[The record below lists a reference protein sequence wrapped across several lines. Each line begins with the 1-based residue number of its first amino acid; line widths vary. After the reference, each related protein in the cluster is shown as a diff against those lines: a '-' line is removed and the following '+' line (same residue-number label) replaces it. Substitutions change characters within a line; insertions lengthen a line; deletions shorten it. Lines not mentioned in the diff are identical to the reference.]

1 LPPLHAGFLIG
12 NFKPSAS
19 FFLFHMPKVPIIMP
33 QLGESIAEAT
43 VVQLTA
49 KVGEHVDTDQEVIE
63 VETNKAVMS
72 VITPCQGVIESFSA
86 EVNETYPVG
95 STLGYIEASEEDA
108 ERLAQAATVSMDT
121 AHADHPSATTASHP
135 PSQREV
141 PVDYAGSSFVS
152 ARLRARIQ
160 ELGIHPTDLGV
171 VAGSGVDGR
180 VTTADFEAYLD
191 HLSRRPSKKASPM
204 RLAVAD
210 SMRRSWTRPLA
221 TLGVSVSLEPIL
233 AHRKTLSPSPGP
245 ALYVAKAVALAL
257 SEFPQSAGLLV
268 GDKIFLPS
276 SIDIG
281 VAVEVED
288 GVVVPVFANLDK
300 QPLAELPGQYKKFL
314 QAAREKRLPEEARRP
329 AIASV
334 TNFGTLGV
342 HWATPIPLPTE
353 TLIVGLGY
361 GEMRPFWDEKSGRFQ
376 PRLQAELTLSF
387 DHRVIDG
394 GQSGRLVRKIL
405 ALLTEPQLL

>member
-1 LPPLHAGFLIG
+1 
-12 NFKPSAS
+12 
-19 FFLFHMPKVPIIMP
+19 MPKVPIIMP

-108 ERLAQAATVSMDT
+108 ERLAKAATVSLDK
-121 AHADHPSATTASHP
+121 AHADQRAGAFTADAPSNK
-135 PSQREV
+135 EV

-171 VAGSGVDGR
+171 VAGSGIGGR
-180 VTTADFEAYLD
+180 VTTADFESYLD

-233 AHRKTLSPSPGP
+233 AHRKTLTPAPGP

-257 SEFPQSAGLLV
+257 AEFPQSAGLLV
-268 GDKIFLPS
+268 GDKIFLPG

-288 GVVVPVFANLDK
+288 GIVVPVFANLDK
-300 QPLAELPGQYKKFL
+300 QPLAGLPGQYKKFL
-314 QAAREKRLPEEARRP
+314 QAAREKRLPEEAKRP

-361 GEMRPFWDEKSGRFQ
+361 GEIRPFWDEESGQFQ

-394 GQSGRLVRKIL
+394 GQSGRLVRRIL
-405 ALLTEPQLL
+405 ALLADPRLL

>member
-1 LPPLHAGFLIG
+1 
-12 NFKPSAS
+12 
-19 FFLFHMPKVPIIMP
+19 MPKVPIIMP

-171 VAGSGVDGR
+171 VAGSGVHGR

-221 TLGVSVSLEPIL
+221 TLGVSVSLEPIVT
-233 AHRKTLSPSPGP
+233 HRKTLSPSPGP

-314 QAAREKRLPEEARRP
+314 QAAREKRLPEEAKRP

-405 ALLTEPQLL
+405 ALLAEPQLL

>member
-1 LPPLHAGFLIG
+1 
-12 NFKPSAS
+12 
-19 FFLFHMPKVPIIMP
+19 MPKVPIIMP

-108 ERLAQAATVSMDT
+108 ELLAQAATVSMDT
-121 AHADHPSATTASHP
+121 AHADHPPATTASHP

-171 VAGSGVDGR
+171 VAGSGVGGR

-342 HWATPIPLPTE
+342 HWATPIPLPSE

-405 ALLTEPQLL
+405 ALLAEPQLL

>member
-1 LPPLHAGFLIG
+1 
-12 NFKPSAS
+12 
-19 FFLFHMPKVPIIMP
+19 MPKVPIIMP

-43 VVQLTA
+43 VVRLTA
-49 KVGEHVDTDQEVIE
+49 KVGDQVETDQEVIE

-72 VITPCQGVIESFSA
+72 VTTPCKGRLAGLTA

-95 STLGYIEASEEDA
+95 STLGYIEASAEDS
-108 ERLAQAATVSMDT
+108 ERLNTAPPPPLDWSSDGRNEAGADQSLSADDSRRDPSHGLEIPVGQNGAAFQS
-121 AHADHPSATTASHP
+121 P
-135 PSQREV
+135 
-141 PVDYAGSSFVS
+141 
-152 ARLRARIQ
+152 RLRARLQ
-160 ELGIHPTDLGV
+160 ELGIHPADAAIV
-171 VAGSGVDGR
+171 PGSGIAGR
-180 VTTADFEAYLD
+180 VTIQDFETYLEELD
-191 HLSRRPSKKASPM
+191 RLPSKKASPM

-221 TLGVSVSLEPIL
+221 TLGVSISLEPIL
-233 AHRKTLSPSPGP
+233 AHRKTLTPAPGP
-245 ALYVAKAVALAL
+245 ALYLAKALATAL
-257 SEFPQSAGLLV
+257 SEYPQSAGRLV
-268 GDKIFLPS
+268 GDKIILPG

-288 GVVVPVFANLDK
+288 GVIVPVFANLDK

-314 QAAREKRLPEEARRP
+314 QAAKEKRLPEEAKRP

-342 HWATPIPLPTE
+342 RWATPIPLPNE

-361 GEMRPFWDEKSGRFQ
+361 GEKRPFWDETTERFI
-376 PRLQAELTLSF
+376 PRLEADLTISF

-394 GQSGRLVRKIL
+394 GQSGRLVRRIMELL
-405 ALLTEPQLL
+405 AAPETL

>member
-1 LPPLHAGFLIG
+1 
-12 NFKPSAS
+12 
-19 FFLFHMPKVPIIMP
+19 MPKVPIIMP

-49 KVGEHVDTDQEVIE
+49 KVGDYVDTDQEVIE

-72 VITPCQGVIESFSA
+72 VVTPCKGVVESLSA
-86 EVNETYPVG
+86 EVNESYAIG
-95 STLGYIEASEEDA
+95 STLGFIEASVEDA
-108 ERLAQAATVSMDT
+108 ERLAAAPRTSPEPPQP
-121 AHADHPSATTASHP
+121 ADLGFAAASRTP
-135 PSQREV
+135 FNRDSLPAQEL
-141 PVDYAGSSFVS
+141 SSFLS
-152 ARLRARIQ
+152 ARLKARMQ
-160 ELGIHPTDLGV
+160 DLGIYPTDLGV
-171 VAGSGVDGR
+171 VAGTGAGGR
-180 VTTADFEAYLD
+180 VTTADFEAYLER
-191 HLSRRPSKKASPM
+191 LSKLPSKKASPM

-245 ALYVAKAVALAL
+245 ALYLAKAVALAL
-257 SEFPQSAGLLV
+257 AEYPQSAGILV
-268 GDKIFLPS
+268 GDKIFLPG

-288 GVVVPVFANLDK
+288 GIVVPVFANLDK

-314 QAAREKRLPEEARRP
+314 QAAKEKRLPEEAKRP

-342 HWATPIPLPTE
+342 HWATPIPLPSE

-361 GEMRPFWDEKSGRFQ
+361 GEVRPFWNEKLGQFV
-376 PRLQAELTLSF
+376 PRLQAELTISF

-405 ALLTEPQLL
+405 SLLAEPELL

>member
-1 LPPLHAGFLIG
+1 
-12 NFKPSAS
+12 
-19 FFLFHMPKVPIIMP
+19 MPKVPIIMP

-49 KVGEHVDTDQEVIE
+49 KVGDQIETDQEVIE

-72 VITPCQGVIESFSA
+72 VTTPCRGRLASLTA

-95 STLGYIEASEEDA
+95 STLGYIDASVEDA
-108 ERLAQAATVSMDT
+108 ERLNAAETPPIDQGWNDGLADQSEDT
-121 AHADHPSATTASHP
+121 PLDPSHSLEIP
-135 PSQREV
+135 
-141 PVDYAGSSFVS
+141 AGQNGAAFQSP
-152 ARLRARIQ
+152 RLRARLQ
-160 ELGIHPTDLGV
+160 ELGIHPADAAIVPGTGV
-171 VAGSGVDGR
+171 AGR
-180 VTTADFEAYLD
+180 VTIQDFETYLEE
-191 HLSRRPSKKASPM
+191 LNRLPSKKASPM

-221 TLGVSVSLEPIL
+221 TLGVSISLEPIL
-233 AHRKTLSPSPGP
+233 LHRKTLSPSPGP
-245 ALYVAKAVALAL
+245 ALYLAKALATAL
-257 SEFPQSAGLLV
+257 SEYPQSAGRLV
-268 GDKIFLPS
+268 GDKIVLPA

-288 GVVVPVFANLDK
+288 GVIVPVFANLDK
-300 QPLAELPGQYKKFL
+300 QPLAELPAQYKKFL
-314 QAAREKRLPEEARRP
+314 QAAKEKRLPDEAKRP

-342 HWATPIPLPTE
+342 RWATPIPLPNE

-361 GEMRPFWDEKSGRFQ
+361 GEKRPFWDEKTECFI
-376 PRLQAELTLSF
+376 PRLEADLTISF

-394 GQSGRLVRKIL
+394 GQSGRLVRRIMELL
-405 ALLTEPQLL
+405 AAPETL

>member
-1 LPPLHAGFLIG
+1 
-12 NFKPSAS
+12 
-19 FFLFHMPKVPIIMP
+19 MPKVPIIMP

-72 VITPCQGVIESFSA
+72 VITPCQGVIKSFSA

-108 ERLAQAATVSMDT
+108 ERLAKAATVSLDK
-121 AHADHPSATTASHP
+121 AHADHPAATTASHG
-135 PSQREV
+135 PSHKEV

-171 VAGSGVDGR
+171 VAGSGIGGR
-180 VTTADFEAYLD
+180 VTTADFEVYLD

-210 SMRRSWTRPLA
+210 SMRRSWKRPLA

-233 AHRKTLSPSPGP
+233 IHRKTLSPSPGP

-268 GDKIFLPS
+268 GDKIFLPD

-314 QAAREKRLPEEARRP
+314 QAAREKRLPEEAKRP

-361 GEMRPFWDEKSGRFQ
+361 GEMWPFWDEKSGQFR

-394 GQSGRLVRKIL
+394 GQSGRLVRRIL
-405 ALLTEPQLL
+405 GLLAEPQLL

>member
-1 LPPLHAGFLIG
+1 
-12 NFKPSAS
+12 
-19 FFLFHMPKVPIIMP
+19 MPKVPIIMP

-43 VVQLTA
+43 VVQLSV
-49 KVGEHVDTDQEVIE
+49 KVGDHVATDQEVIE

-72 VITPCQGVIESFSA
+72 VITPCQGVIQSFSA

-95 STLGYIEASEEDA
+95 STLGYVEASEEDA
-108 ERLAQAATVSMDT
+108 ARLAQAATVSMDQIRADELLDQPAET
-121 AHADHPSATTASHP
+121 AESNAARA
-135 PSQREV
+135 REV
-141 PVDYAGSSFVS
+141 PVGYAGSSFVS

-171 VAGSGVDGR
+171 IAGSGAGGR
-180 VTTADFEAYLD
+180 VTSADFEAYLD
-191 HLSRRPSKKASPM
+191 HLSQRSFRKASPM

-245 ALYVAKAVALAL
+245 ALYLAKAVAIAL
-257 SEFPQSAGLLV
+257 SESPQSAGRLI
-268 GDKIFLPS
+268 GDRIVLPS

-288 GVVVPVFANLDK
+288 GVIVPVFANLDK
-300 QPLAELPGQYKKFL
+300 QPLAELPAQYKKFL
-314 QAAREKRLPEEARRP
+314 QAAREKRLPAEAKKQ

-334 TNFGTLGV
+334 TNFGTLGIR
-342 HWATPIPLPTE
+342 WATPIPLPNE

-361 GEMRPFWDEKSGRFQ
+361 GEMRPFWDEKASAFV
-376 PRLQAELTLSF
+376 PRLEAELTVSF

-394 GQSGRLVRKIL
+394 GQSGRLVNRIL
-405 ALLTEPQLL
+405 ALLARPEEL

>member
-1 LPPLHAGFLIG
+1 
-12 NFKPSAS
+12 
-19 FFLFHMPKVPIIMP
+19 MPKVPIIMP

-43 VVQLTA
+43 VVQLSV
-49 KVGEHVDTDQEVIE
+49 KVGDHVDPDQEVIE

-72 VITPCQGVIESFSA
+72 VITPCQGVIQSFSA

-95 STLGYIEASEEDA
+95 STLGYVEASEEDA
-108 ERLAQAATVSMDT
+108 ARLANAATVSTDQMRTGKLVDLRAET
-121 AHADHPSATTASHP
+121 AELHAARDNEI
-135 PSQREV
+135 RLGF
-141 PVDYAGSSFVS
+141 AGSSFVS
-152 ARLRARIQ
+152 ARLRARTQ

-171 VAGSGVDGR
+171 VAGSGIGGR

-191 HLSRRPSKKASPM
+191 HLSQRPSKKASPM

-245 ALYVAKAVALAL
+245 ALYLAKAVAIAL

-268 GDKIFLPS
+268 GDKIFLPG

-288 GVVVPVFANLDK
+288 GVVVPVFANLDR
-300 QPLAELPGQYKKFL
+300 QPLAQLPGQYKKFL
-314 QAAREKRLPEEARRP
+314 QAAKEKRLPDEAKGP

-342 HWATPIPLPTE
+342 HWATPIPLPNE

-361 GEMRPFWDEKSGRFQ
+361 GEMRPFWDEKSGQFV
-376 PRLQAELTLSF
+376 PRLQAELTISF

-405 ALLTEPQLL
+405 ALLAKPELL

>member
-1 LPPLHAGFLIG
+1 
-12 NFKPSAS
+12 
-19 FFLFHMPKVPIIMP
+19 MPKIPIIMP

-43 VVQLTA
+43 VVRLTVN
-49 KVGEHVDTDQEVIE
+49 VGDHIASDQEVIE

-72 VITPCQGVIESFSA
+72 VTTPCKGLLESFTA

-95 STLGYIEASEEDA
+95 STLGYIEASVEDV
-108 ERLAQAATVSMDT
+108 ERLNVAEPPVVVPGWPGASRNETSADQTVSSD
-121 AHADHPSATTASHP
+121 DSLSDNL
-135 PSQREV
+135 EI
-141 PVDYAGSSFVS
+141 PVGQNGAAYQSP
-152 ARLRARIQ
+152 RLRARLQ
-160 ELGIHPTDLGV
+160 EFGIHPDDAAIV
-171 VAGSGVDGR
+171 PGSGIGGR
-180 VTTADFEAYLD
+180 VTVRDFEAYMEALNR
-191 HLSRRPSKKASPM
+191 LPSKKASPM

-221 TLGVSVSLEPIL
+221 TLGVSISLEPIL
-233 AHRKTLSPSPGP
+233 AHRKALTPSPGP
-245 ALYVAKAVALAL
+245 ALYLAKALAIAL
-257 SEFPQSAGLLV
+257 SEFPQSAGRLI
-268 GDKIFLPS
+268 GDKIVLPA

-288 GVVVPVFANLDK
+288 GVIVPVFAELDK

-314 QAAREKRLPEEARRP
+314 QAAKEKRLPEEAKRP

-342 HWATPIPLPTE
+342 HWATPIPLPNE

-361 GEMRPFWDEKSGRFQ
+361 GEKRPFWDETAGCFV
-376 PRLQAELTLSF
+376 PRLEADLTISF

-394 GQSGRLVRKIL
+394 GQSGRLVRRIMELL
-405 ALLTEPQLL
+405 AAPETL